1 MTFRR
6 LLSAV
11 LLLVSAVP
19 AFAQLTRQTTIST
32 LAGTG
37 TPGYLSAQ
45 DGALATA
52 AQLNL
57 PSGVVQDIAGNLFIA
72 DTANHRIRKIDGRTG
87 QISTVAGSG
96 TAGYRA
102 ADEGVIATFAQLNAP
117 QDIAVDTQ
125 GNLFIADTANHR
137 IRRVSGKT
145 GLIVTVAGT
154 GATRYGYSQG
164 DIATTINISQPT
176 GLAIDS
182 SGNLYV
188 ADAANHVVLQ
198 VTTSQYDEA
207 FVSNPGAY
215 VRISTFAGNGISGY
229 TTAAGEENVG
239 PRAAH
244 LTNPNAV
251 TIDQYGFL
259 YVADTG
265 SNRIRK
271 VTYNSQNQKYGI
283 NTVAG
288 NGSPYAPSSEGA
300 IGTATGIGPVT
311 SVKLDIPGNL
321 YLSAPAANR
330 LLKLSVLTNKI
341 ATYAGNGTAA
351 FADGIVPA
359 FSQLNAPA
367 GIAVNGAGTVFI
379 ADSANNRIRAIP
391 VNTGN
396 LLFPS
401 TVVGSTDNSRT
412 LNFTADSD
420 LTLTSFSILTPTNA
434 VPEFTLGTPSGCAMG
449 SALAAGT
456 TCSIPIAFKPGTAGR
471 RMVAIQVV
479 TSIGTKRFGLSGVGA
494 GPFVLYSPTTPIL
507 FAGAASGSYTPAEDG
522 GPATAGHFAQP
533 VQIAF
538 DAADNL
544 FVTDL
549 YGRNIRKIDTSG
561 IITTV
566 AGGGSVA
573 YTAAAENTPAKS
585 VSLGGTTVVTTDA
598 TGNLFFADSFNQ
610 RIFKVDAITGKISTY
625 AGNGTAAPT
634 VEGAPAAGNPI
645 INAGSIFLDQQGNLF
660 LGDLNH
666 TNGGSGVR
674 RIDAATGVLNS
685 ITNSYEGILAV
696 DDNGTVYVAG
706 TALMRLNTMTGQGGN
721 LGGVVYP
728 NPFANSVQAV
738 SFSANGDLLLASAQ
752 SLLQYSFATN
762 AVSVVATNPYSFSAL
777 DSQGNAVFINSQ
789 QIFKLNLQN
798 AQLAFAGSTV
808 VGQSSSDSPMT
819 FSLANTGSLP
829 FNLPPPASGLNPS
842 VTSDFQFTSSSSCP
856 RISATSA
863 TGALAPAAS
872 CSYGVNF
879 IPVAPGV
886 VKGVAVFTDNQFGA
900 LFPVT
905 QTVNL
910 TGTASGTAV
919 TTSLGLTGLANAVAG
934 TSQTVT
940 VTAFS
945 GPDQTHVAANYTGTV
960 TFTTRDPNTGVVPVP
975 YTFTAADAGVHMFTI
990 TLKQSDRQFVTVT
1003 DNSNSTLTASQT
1015 VFVTAAVTAKLVTFS
1030 GTPQSV
1036 DINAQFSSGLYTQ
1049 ALDVYGN
1056 GVPNINVTYTFPTTG
1071 PSASVPVPTVHT
1083 DSSGLAT
1090 VTPTA
1095 NGTQGSYNVTATAA
1109 GTAPVLSALF
1119 QITNNQPVY
1128 AFNVSASSSATPYG
1142 PDILLLAKITPASV
1156 NGKYPTGTVTFY
1168 EGSTILASGP
1178 VPAGGASPQY
1188 LVPGPSVGSHTYTAS
1203 YSGDTVYPAF
1213 SQSSNSVPLVV
1224 SKSDSSVSGPFTPTV
1239 QRPGSF
1245 QLYASN
1251 VNGAASTTR
1260 NYLQPS
1266 GNITY
1271 TISPACGNAGALS
1284 GSLPLTNGATVFNVP
1299 ADCPAGSHQITYAYA
1314 GDTNYNAATLQG
1326 QSGLTVTANSA
1337 TISITNLDQN
1347 YDGQPKPV
1355 TVTTTPV
1362 GLAVQISYLGSRTSG
1377 PPTFA
1382 GTYLVQATITDPN
1395 YTGSATAT
1403 LTVRRGPAQISWPQL
1418 GSIAYGSPLTTQQLS
1433 ATTTVPGSF
1442 AFNPAAGTILTPGTY
1457 SLSVTFIPTDSPS
1470 TPTTATQNLL
1480 VTNAAL
1486 TVRASD
1492 AGRLYGAPNPTFTGN
1507 VSGAVNG
1514 DTFTVSGSSVASSAS
1529 SVGTYPIVPSATGA
1543 NLAFY
1548 VVSSFNGVLTVSGT
1562 PTTITLGNL
1571 NQTYDGSP
1579 KPVSVTTV
1587 PAGLAST
1594 VTYNS
1599 NTMPPTQPGTYTVVA
1614 TITDPNYTGTANG
1627 VLTVTAGA
1635 NTVTWNAPSAIV
1647 YGTALS
1653 AAQLNATTSVPGVFV
1668 YAPAAGT
1675 VLQPGS
1681 QTLSVVFT
1689 PTAAGQLPT
1698 SFSVVLLVNKASL
1711 TVVAANATRR
1721 FGVANPPLTA
1731 TLSGAVKGDV
1741 LTLQA
1746 TSPATSA
1753 SPIGTYPVVPSVSG
1767 PNVGAY
1773 NVTNVNGTLII
1784 TPGLAM
1790 VALVSDKPTTFVGD
1804 PVSFTATVSGPGS
1817 APTPTGSIEF
1827 FNGTSSLGVKP
1838 LQLVGS
1844 AIVQTSSLPAGTY
1857 TINAV
1862 YSGDTLYAPSSSVVL
1877 VETIFTSDYS
1887 IVVNPTVLTI
1897 HRGQS
1902 GTAVFTLTPTGNFHD
1917 TITFA
1922 CATLPVSATCT
1933 FAPPSLTPNGGPVST
1948 TLTIATTAVKSA
1960 NLERLNPKEPWKH
1973 SGTGVALATMLGTLL
1988 SLRRR
1993 LRASRRSLPNVFL
2006 LLLLSLTVIAAIN
2019 GCSTGYVTPTTT
2031 PNGTYAV
2038 GVTAGVTGSGGH
2050 AVSLTVNIV
2059 D

>member
-229 TTAAGEENVG
+229 TTTAGEENVG

-259 YVADTG
+259 YIADTG

-283 NTVAG
+283 STVAG

-351 FADGIVPA
+351 FTDGIVPA

-420 LTLTSFSILTPTNA
+420 LTLTSFSILTPMNA

-819 FSLANTGSLP
+819 FSLTNTGSLP

-856 RISATSA
+856 RISATSS
-863 TGALAPAAS
+863 TGTLAPAAA

-879 IPVAPGV
+879 IPVAPGSV
-886 VKGVAVFTDNQFGA
+886 RGKAVFTDNQFGT
-900 LFPVT
+900 LTSVT
-905 QTVNL
+905 QTVNF

-919 TTSLGLTGLANAVAG
+919 TTSLGLTGLANAGAG
-934 TSQTVT
+934 TPQTVT
-940 VTAFS
+940 VTAYS

-960 TFTTRDPNTGVVPVP
+960 TFTTSDTNSGVVPAP
-975 YTFTAADAGVHMFTI
+975 YTFTTADAGVHTFTI
-990 TLKQSDRQFVTVT
+990 TLKMSDRQSVDVT
-1003 DNSNSTLTASQT
+1003 DKSNSALTASQT
-1015 VFVTAAVTAKLVTFS
+1015 ATVSAGRAVNLKLVS

-1036 DINAQFSSGLYTQ
+1036 DTNSQFASALFTQ
-1049 ALDVYGN
+1049 VLDTYGN
-1056 GVPNINVTYTFPTTG
+1056 GVPNVSVTYSFPASG
-1071 PSASVPVPTVHT
+1071 ASASVSVPTVQT
-1083 DSSGLAT
+1083 DSTGFAR

-1095 NGTQGSYNVTATAA
+1095 NAVKGSYTVTATAA
-1109 GTAPVLSALF
+1109 GSSVLF
-1119 QITNNQPVY
+1119 QITNNQAVY
-1128 AFNVSASSSATPYG
+1128 GFNLTASSAAIPYG

-1156 NGKYPTGTVTFY
+1156 NSKYPTGTVTFY
-1168 EGSTILASGP
+1168 EGATVLASGP
-1178 VPAGGASPQY
+1178 IPGGGSTPQY
-1188 LVPGPSVGSHTYTAS
+1188 LVPAPSVGSHTYTAS

-1213 SQSSNSVPLVV
+1213 AQSTTSAPVVV
-1224 SKSDSSVSGPFTPTV
+1224 SKGDSSVDVPFTPTV

-1245 QLYASN
+1245 NLGVGNAH
-1251 VNGAASTTR
+1251 GADSSTKAF
-1260 NYLQPS
+1260 LPPS
-1266 GNITY
+1266 GAVTY
-1271 TISPACGNAGALS
+1271 TISAVCGNGGALS
-1284 GSLPLTNGATVFNVP
+1284 GSLPLTNGAATFNVP
-1299 ADCPAGSHQITYAYA
+1299 VSCPAGSYQITYGYA
-1314 GDTNYNAATLQG
+1314 GDSNYNAATLQR
-1326 QSGLTVTANSA
+1326 QSSLTVTAPSA

-1355 TVTTTPV
+1355 TVITTPA
-1362 GLAVQISYLGSRTSG
+1362 GLTYQIGYLNSPGNG
-1377 PPTFA
+1377 PPTLA
-1382 GTYLVQATITDPN
+1382 GMYPVRVTITDPN
-1395 YTGSATAT
+1395 YTGSASAT
-1403 LTVRRGPAQISWPQL
+1403 LTVRRGPAQIYWPL
-1418 GSIAYGSPLTTQQLS
+1418 LDPIAYGTALSTQQLS
-1433 ATTTVPGSF
+1433 ATTTDPGSF
-1442 AFNPAAGTILTPGTY
+1442 AFNPIAGTSLTPGTY
-1457 SLSVTFIPTDSPS
+1457 TLSVTFTPTDSPT
-1470 TPTTATQNLL
+1470 TPTTAIQTIL
-1480 VTNAAL
+1480 VTKGAL
-1486 TVRASD
+1486 GVRASD
-1492 AGRLYGAPNPTFTGN
+1492 AGRFYADPNSAFTGT

-1514 DTFTVSGSSVASSAS
+1514 DTFTVSGSSAANASSPAN
-1529 SVGTYPIVPSATGA
+1529 TYPIVPSVNGT
-1543 NLAFY
+1543 NLAYY
-1548 VVSSFNGVLTVSGT
+1548 VVSLINGTLTVSGA
-1562 PTTITLGNL
+1562 PATISLSNL
-1571 NQTYDGSP
+1571 NQTYDSNP
-1579 KPVSVTTV
+1579 KSVTVTTV
-1587 PAGLAST
+1587 PVGLNNT
-1594 VTYNS
+1594 VTYNGS
-1599 NTMPPTQPGTYTVVA
+1599 ATAPTQPGTYSVVA

-1627 VLTVTAGA
+1627 VLNISAGA
-1635 NTVTWNAPSAIV
+1635 TTVTWNTPAPIV
-1647 YGTALS
+1647 YGTPLS
-1653 AAQLNATTSVPGVFV
+1653 TTQLNATASVPGKFV
-1668 YAPAAGT
+1668 YIPSAGA

-1681 QTLSVVFT
+1681 QTITVFFT
-1689 PTAAGQLPT
+1689 PTSSGLLPST
-1698 SFSVVLLVNKASL
+1698 SAVVLVVNKAPL
-1711 TVVAANATRR
+1711 TVTAANATRR
-1721 FGVANPPLTA
+1721 FGIANPSLTA
-1731 TLSGAVKGDV
+1731 TVAGVVNGDV
-1741 LTLQA
+1741 LSPQA
-1746 TSPATSA
+1746 TSSATAA
-1753 SPIGTYPVVPSVSG
+1753 SPIGTYTIVPSVSG
-1767 PNVGAY
+1767 SNVNAY
-1773 NVTNVNGTLII
+1773 NVTYINGTLTV
-1784 TPGLAM
+1784 TPGLTM
-1790 VALVSDKPTTFVGD
+1790 VTLASNKPTTFVSD
-1804 PVSFTATVSGPGS
+1804 TVTFTATVSGPTS
-1817 APTPTGSIEF
+1817 TPTGSVEF
-1827 FNGTSSLGVKP
+1827 FNGAASLGVKP
-1838 LQLVGS
+1838 LQLDGS
-1844 AIVQTSSLPAGTY
+1844 ASVQTSSFAAGIY
-1857 TINAV
+1857 TITAV
-1862 YSGDTLYAPSSSVVL
+1862 YSGDTLYAPNTSGVI
-1877 VETIFTSDYS
+1877 VETIFTSDYT
-1887 IVVNPTVLTI
+1887 IVVNPTVLII

-1902 GTAVFTLTPTGNFHD
+1902 GSAVFTVTPTGNFHD

-1922 CATLPVSATCT
+1922 CATLPVNATCT
-1933 FAPPSLTPNGGPVST
+1933 FAPTSLTPNGGPVST
-1948 TLTIATTAVKSA
+1948 TLTIATTAGKFA
-1960 NLERLNPKEPWKH
+1960 RMEQLDQHTPWQR
-1973 SGTGVALATMLGTLL
+1973 SGSGIALATLFGTLIGF
-1988 SLRRR
+1988 RRR
-1993 LRASRRSLPNVFL
+1993 FRGNVGRNESRLPNLFL
-2006 LLLLSLTVIAAIN
+2006 LLLLNLTAIAGMT
-2019 GCSTGYVTPTTT
+2019 GCGSTAATT
-2031 PNGTYAV
+2031 PNGTYTV
-2038 GVTAGVTGSGGH
+2038 GVTAGVAGSAGH
-2050 AVSLTVNIV
+2050 TVSLTVNIV